1 MTCNA
6 LRPGHHDMPPR
17 CGRIDNHDGPHRSSE
32 GTVACVRVD
41 PDEEWANEDVTAAEP
56 GRWRWL
62 RRSA

>member
-32 GTVACVRVD
+32 GIVAAHVLTLARNGPTNPTLPWSC
-41 PDEEWANEDVTAAEP
+41 
-56 GRWRWL
+56 GGGG
-62 RRSA
+62 